1 MRHPF
6 GLVEQVVLLYTKL
19 SPYQRRMQV
28 VGLLVFTYFTGLQG
42 VPKFPD
48 PDCRTDDGHS
58 GRMLGSGV
66 MLSQIRI
73 CSLPTL
79 NPRCER
85 P

>member
-1 MRHPF
+1 
-6 GLVEQVVLLYTKL
+6 
-19 SPYQRRMQV
+19 MQV

-79 NPRCER
+79 NPKMREAVVYMVCMCPIEGAER
-85 P
+85 